1 MNANN
6 DEKISSKCLLSLAG
20 SFKEKT
26 TQKIK
31 LAIFFPPFD
40 LNIYQKRKKK
50 S

>member
-40 LNIYQKRKKK
+40 FIKKEKKNLN
-50 S
+50 